1 MAKDRGNRPPRRD
14 RPGVGEIPPEIET
27 LRDARTVID
36 PARTYRL
43 QMPDGSTFSA
53 TGAEL
58 LETAAA
64 AVAVADADRAGDD
77 EAMRQALARLG
88 LGPIPPRE
96 EVAPM
101 ARARKRDRDVVTITL
116 AGSEETTRRVTAMF
130 PQMGREAAR
139 IAEHGGPCVMCGA
152 STRTCNGGILHDD
165 RGGALVV
172 CYAICPPC
180 NFLPEAEI
188 AAQVRAGCDRL
199 HAKGCN

>member
-1 MAKDRGNRPPRRD
+1 MAKNRGNRPPRRN
-14 RPGVGEIPPEIET
+14 RPGVGEIPPEIEA
-27 LRDARTVID
+27 LRDARTVLD
-36 PARTYRL
+36 PARTYRFR
-43 QMPDGSTFSA
+43 MPDGSIVSA

-77 EAMRQALARLG
+77 EALRQALARLG

-96 EVAPM
+96 EIAPM
-101 ARARKRDRDVVTITL
+101 ARARKRKRDVVNIPM
-116 AGSEETTRRVTAMF
+116 AGSEETSRRVAEMF
-130 PQMGREAAR
+130 PGIEREAIR
-139 IAEHGGPCVMCGA
+139 IAEHGGQCIMCGTM
-152 STRTCNGGILHDD
+152 TRTCNGGVLHDD
-165 RGGALVV
+165 QGGALVV